1 MDHIEL
7 GQRGEEIAVHFLRT
21 KGYEIVDRNYRWGKG
36 ELDVVC
42 KRNGML
48 VVAEVKTR
56 NSNALGAPYLSVTR
70 TKQRQIIKIANHYLL
85 EKNLNMEV
93 RFDVIS
99 IVLNRQLMDLEHI
112 ESAFYAM

>member
-7 GQRGEEIAVHFLRT
+7 GQRGEDIAVNFLRT
-21 KGYEIVDRNYRWGKG
+21 NGYTILDRNYRWGKG
-36 ELDVVC
+36 EIDVVC
-42 KRNGML
+42 KKQEML

-56 NSNALGAPYLSVTR
+56 NSMALGAPYLSVTR
-70 TKQRQIIKIANHYLL
+70 AKQRQIIKVANHYLL
-85 EKNLNMEV
+85 EKNLDMDV